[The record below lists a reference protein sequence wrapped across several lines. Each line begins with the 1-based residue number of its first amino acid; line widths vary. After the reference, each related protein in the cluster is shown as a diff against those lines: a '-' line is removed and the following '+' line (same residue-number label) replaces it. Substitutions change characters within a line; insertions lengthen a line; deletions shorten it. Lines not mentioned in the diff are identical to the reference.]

1 MTKVITLRLK
11 EKELSF
17 INELSIIENED
28 RSYAARKLLD
38 YGWIY
43 YILKQYKEG
52 KMSIGK
58 SAKELDLTITETIEL
73 LSSLGIQS
81 PISYEEY
88 LEGYKTLKKVF

>member
-11 EKELSF
+11 ERELSF
-17 INELSIIENED
+17 INELSNIENED

-43 YILKQYKEG
+43 YILRQYREG
-52 KMSIGK
+52 RVSIGK
-58 SAKELDLTITETIEL
+58 AAKELDLTLTETIEL
-73 LSSLGIQS
+73 LSNLGIQS

-88 LEGYKTLKKVF
+88 LEGYNPLKELF